1 METHSEMESFLNDID
16 SKTIEELEL
25 KLDEAS
31 YKYYNTGK
39 TICTDEEFDFIKEFL
54 LTKFPQTTKYTE
66 QIGCDLAGKV
76 DLPAH
81 MGSMTNI
88 KDIDKFLTDITERQ
102 DFSLNM
108 TSIKEEEL
116 KSHTL
121 NWLNKLNEKFGNLD
135 KNKLL
140 KTGGYDKHSKHQE
153 KKKQVDRNL
162 TTKDSLNYGAQEG
175 TMR

>member
-1 METHSEMESFLNDID
+1 MNKLNCREAGLITNTSLVIGYPEETKETIDETMSKLEKLNVYP
-16 SKTIEELEL
+16 S
-25 KLDEAS
+25 A
-31 YKYYNTGK
+31 G
-39 TICTDEEFDFIKEFL
+39 FL
-54 LTKFPQTTKYTE
+54 LP
-66 QIGCDLAGKV
+66 
-76 DLPAH
+76 LPETGMWNHAIEN
-81 MGSMTNI
+81 GYI

-108 TSIKEEEL
+108 TSIKREL

-153 KKKQVDRNL
+153 RKA
-162 TTKDSLNYGAQEG
+162 S
-175 TMR
+175 